1 MNLLPP
7 SSAKTR
13 VAISYP
19 AGFEKMGLLQVA
31 NWRNPGW
38 LTEKQLKCCQDLFDG
53 IDPAFGN
60 DEFREF
66 LAEELCSYMAR
77 EYAKK
82 IPEIEDLKCTS
93 EAHKFFRKLTLVR
106 NAVYTLHTAFN

>member
-1 MNLLPP
+1 MDLLPP

-93 EAHKFFRKLTLVR
+93 ENQRFFRKLTLVR

>member
-1 MNLLPP
+1 
-7 SSAKTR
+7 
-13 VAISYP
+13 
-19 AGFEKMGLLQVA
+19 MGLLQVA

-38 LTEKQLKCCQDLFDG
+38 LTETQLKCCQDLFDG
-53 IDPAFGN
+53 TDSAFGN
-60 DEFREF
+60 DQFREF

-82 IPEIEDLKCTS
+82 IPEIEDLKCTGDT
-93 EAHKFFRKLTLVR
+93 HKFFRKLTLVR